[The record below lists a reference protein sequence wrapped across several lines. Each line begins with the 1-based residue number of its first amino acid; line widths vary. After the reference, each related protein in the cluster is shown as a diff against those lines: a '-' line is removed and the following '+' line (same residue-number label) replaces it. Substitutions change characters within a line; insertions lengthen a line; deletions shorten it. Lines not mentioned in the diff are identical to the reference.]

1 MIKKVI
7 RKSENRMFTIHNH
20 TKELV
25 FRMYQDLIKINNNQT
40 AQLENIAKDLN
51 TLQRKICTCQDSALI
66 NRKIISQCEIKF
78 TSTEMAKIKMTESR
92 K

>member
-51 TLQRKICTCQDSALI
+51 TLQRKIWQKGLL
-66 NRKIISQCEIKF
+66 
-78 TSTEMAKIKMTESR
+78 IKMLNII
-92 K
+92 